1 MNFILFTNLWIG
13 ELLATIFQVT
23 FFELKSINK
32 FLLSLLVPELRNLSI
47 FTFFCLKMC
56 SSI

>member
-47 FTFFCLKMC
+47 FTFF
-56 SSI
+56 